1 MKLNV
6 IQIDQV
12 GTDILG
18 QFQTVALRCS
28 EGIGATDGRIKNLF
42 LPGASV
48 EFLAKFNVGGKTARC
63 DDDALLSC
71 ERHFLAVVFGLNADN
86 TAALV
91 FNQLFGSGISKDL
104 HLFGIGPNEGLKPI
118 CVGKAAADSR
128 RTVTARVKPADNGID
143 RRAEMNAFDFKPIHD

>member
-28 EGIGATDGRIKNLF
+28 EGIGATDGRIENLF
-42 LPGASV
+42 FPGASV
-48 EFLAKFNVGGKTARC
+48 EFLAKLNVGGKTARC

-71 ERHFLAVVFGLNADN
+71 ERYFLAVVFGLNADN
-86 TAALV
+86 AAALV

-104 HLFGIGPNEGLKPI
+104 
-118 CVGKAAADSR
+118 GKAAADSR